1 MDAFGRWITLHDW
14 GNLINLRSVRD
25 KLDLFSTTMSEAM
38 VDWFF
43 PLQRT
48 KCCTSEKPWI
58 TSKLK
63 TLILRRQKSFVLHG
77 KDSPTFKYWRNR
89 VQQECKT
96 CRNNF
101 YERKFAALKDSN
113 VKRWWKEIEG
123 LTGQRSTAD
132 SWAFQRL
139 DENIPSLTALVDCF
153 NDFLAGLTAHVIP
166 LDLTDCELDLEVPRE
181 FLVDQRVVYK
191 ALRQI
196 KPNMYK
202 SPGPSPIP
210 KEFAAELC
218 PVLTDIYNSSLKQG
232 YVPAQLKES
241 LVRHLPKVSPP
252 KSVDSD
258 LRPITLNAQI
268 AKIMEG
274 FTLSSLYSQVIDNID
289 FLQFA
294 LPENQRRMA

>member
-1 MDAFGRWITLHDW
+1 M
-14 GNLINLRSVRD
+14 
-25 KLDLFSTTMSEAM
+25 
-38 VDWFF
+38 
-43 PLQRT
+43 
-48 KCCTSEKPWI
+48 

-96 CRNNF
+96 CRNNS

-123 LTGQRSTAD
+123 LTGQRSTTD
-132 SWAFQRL
+132 RL
-139 DENIPSLTALVDCF
+139 DENIPSLTALADCF

-166 LDLTDCELDLEVPRE
+166 LDLTDCELDFEVPRE

-191 ALRQI
+191 RLRQI
-196 KPNMYK
+196 KPNK

-218 PVLTDIYNSSLKQG
+218 PVLTDIYNSSLK
-232 YVPAQLKES
+232 
-241 LVRHLPKVSPP
+241 
-252 KSVDSD
+252 
-258 LRPITLNAQI
+258 
-268 AKIMEG
+268 
-274 FTLSSLYSQVIDNID
+274 
-289 FLQFA
+289 
-294 LPENQRRMA
+294 